1 MENVFLI
8 SWILGVTLSI
18 IFAVMAWILKD
29 KKAWETFPYMFGIAL
44 FTGYI
49 TTIPIICA
57 AVLIILNKRFEK

>member
-8 SWILGVTLSI
+8 SWILGITISI
-18 IFAVMAWILKD
+18 IFAVMAWISKD
-29 KKAWETFPYMFGIAL
+29 KKAWKSFPYMFGIAL

-57 AVLIILNKRFEK
+57 AVIIRLNKRFEK